1 MVPKI
6 TDFGLS
12 RLFGRE
18 QSRLITKNIFG
29 SMGYMA
35 PEYQEKG
42 EISFKSDIYSLGII
56 IMKLL
61 RGSKDLPDI
70 KNWHKSISIDCSK
83 VQRCIEVAQLCVD
96 DDQNNRPSIDCIID
110 MLNEKETMFQ
120 TVFPVNK
127 SMELIQMDTREL
139 QFAFE
144 VNKQVSS
151 SLQLTNKTDGYVAFN
166 LKTAHSE
173 KYRTDPNRGILPPQS
188 TCKVVMTMQPQEKAP
203 LHMQC
208 SDKFLVQSTRVSE
221 ACTTEDITSETF
233 NKEMGKIVDEV
244 KVSVAYVAPSQQLST
259 VWEGDSDTKDATLCN
274 RNEDEDKEDST
285 LCEHDDDKEESEIV
299 QTLDA
304 TNFDALIATHPFIV
318 IEFCVPWFK
327 DFEISA
333 REYEKAA
340 QVLSKNNPPIVL
352 AKLDASD
359 KNNRSILTKLGVKV
373 IPTVKIVTN
382 EGMNMQTYDGPRDAD
397 GIVEYSKRQIR
408 PASMEIKSAKDVAEL
423 FNDDK
428 LHIVGIFLEFT
439 GSEFA
444 NFMEVAEKLRCDYEF
459 HHTLNTTHLPGGG
472 TVASSPLVRIFKPF
486 DELVSDKFLFSPTDN
501 KVVYRPSRGTT
512 VPHPP
517 SLPTTPKVVADENP
531 DNLLPTLE
539 VLQGSSTSSAWFD
552 DLDANYSGSSSPLQ
566 AWYENQVHCLDP
578 EMDPPPQ
585 MITPDQVKRCK
596 KALKVLDK
604 KLRQRATILQ
614 EFRSLPAIRTA
625 LLTQKF
631 SVARS
636 PANREKNC
644 YTDVL
649 PFDET
654 RIRLQS
660 STGNHTAKNDY
671 INASPTKQLDNRNQ
685 TKFISTQGP
694 LVNTFE
700 DFWQM
705 VFENCC
711 PVIVMI
717 TKFDNVKCDEYLPL
731 SEGEGDYGRFCIKI
745 MKIRMDGQ
753 LVLRSLKVQCNESDR
768 FTTVLH
774 IQYSEWPDHGVPNDS
789 SVVRKIMKRLHH
801 IKSRR
806 GFPIVVHGSAGLGR
820 TGAYITIH
828 NTIERIL
835 LGEQDALDVVE
846 TVRKF
851 RSQRAGVVQT
861 EEQLMF
867 CYKAIVDELKE
878 LVQNSPVPSSSFS
891 WKLF

>member
-333 REYEKAA
+333 REHTFPLCNLSQYEKAA

-428 LHIVGIFLEFT
+428 LHILFRL
-439 GSEFA
+439 
-444 NFMEVAEKLRCDYEF
+444 
-459 HHTLNTTHLPGGG
+459 
-472 TVASSPLVRIFKPF
+472 ASSWSLPALSLRT
-486 DELVSDKFLFSPTDN
+486 SW
-501 KVVYRPSRGTT
+501 RPSRGTT